1 MIRLLIVLLL
11 GTIAAANVQRGL
23 GLSYLGLEFYRQLEN
38 FTLADV
44 DTQCAQD
51 LAQVQLALG
60 NNTNWALKMLDS
72 WGSLPS
78 GVLEGNTRS
87 LGNYDECLRINQQI
101 STDYTLQG
109 KYCFARLP
117 VGQLFQSTSN
127 ANIAVCFPTTCDS
140 TDMDILLR
148 QLMEQ
153 LGLEVDETAVLVTE
167 STCKTTGR
175 EPFDWLTIFTIVL
188 CSVLGLFVLLA
199 TLYDYFFCEDPSQ
212 LPQLIKAFSARV
224 NSGALFRISNNSNPN
239 MINCLHGL
247 RCMSL
252 IWVIFGHDYIIAL
265 KSPNINRMDMF
276 TWGATPFR
284 MFIQQCINAV
294 DTFFFLSGML
304 VVSSQFRAMER
315 GNGKLNIPK
324 LYLNRYLR
332 LTPVLGFA
340 MLLYVKLLPYFGDGP
355 IWGTTM
361 FDDYSI
367 CNKNWY
373 LTLLYVQNFF
383 WDKCISHSWYLAV
396 DMQLY
401 LLSPIFLI
409 ALYRWG
415 KKAAAAIVLLILV
428 LSSYLFATMI
438 VNNYSMQ
445 IRGDAV
451 KRGEP
456 FIYFPIHVR
465 ASTWLVGVLFGYF
478 LYLTKG
484 KRFQLNRLVV
494 WTFWLLS
501 LSFLLVT
508 VMALEPYAG
517 LNATPVPIVNE
528 AFFLSL
534 TRIAWPLALC
544 WVVFA
549 CMQGYGG
556 LANSFLASPLWQPL
570 SKLSYCAY
578 IFHIFFENLNSAR
591 THTNTYFSDYDVMLR
606 FWGDFGFTVLLS
618 YVVYILVE
626 APCSTLVGWWLSD
639 AKKPKP
645 KPAIVPASTEAA

>member
-1 MIRLLIVLLL
+1 LAVLD
-11 GTIAAANVQRGL
+11 A
-23 GLSYLGLEFYRQLEN
+23 
-38 FTLADV
+38 
-44 DTQCAQD
+44 
-51 LAQVQLALG
+51 
-60 NNTNWALKMLDS
+60 

-78 GVLEGNTRS
+78 GLLEGNTRS
-87 LGNYDECLRINQQI
+87 LGNYDECLRI
-101 STDYTLQG
+101 SRDVSAEHTLRG
-109 KYCFARLP
+109 KYCFAKLP
-117 VGQLFQSTSN
+117 VGQLFEQSTPN
-127 ANIAVCFPTTCDS
+127 ANIAICFPASCAGS
-140 TDMDILLR
+140 DMDVLLR
-148 QLMEQ
+148 QLLQQ
-153 LGLEVDETAVLVTE
+153 LGFSLDQTAFLVTE
-167 STCKTTGR
+167 SSCKTAAR
-175 EPFDWLTIFTIVL
+175 EPFDWLTIFTMYERFSPSTFTLSNKSLFSQHSL
-188 CSVLGLFVLLA
+188 CRAGSAG
-199 TLYDYFFCEDPSQ
+199 Q
-212 LPQLIKAFSARV
+212 LPRLINAFSARV

-239 MINCLHGL
+239 VIGCVHGL

-265 KSPNINRMDMF
+265 KSPNVNRMDMF
-276 TWGATPFR
+276 TWGAQPFR
-284 MFIQQCINAV
+284 MFVQQCINAV

-315 GNGKLNIPK
+315 HEDKLNIPK

-332 LTPVLGFA
+332 LTPVLAFA
-340 MLLYVKLLPYFGDGP
+340 ILLYVKLLPYFGDGP
-355 IWGTTM
+355 LWGTTM

-367 CNKNWY
+367 CNTRWY

-383 WDKCISHSWYLAV
+383 GDKARTLCISHSWYLAV

-415 KKAAAAIVLLILV
+415 KRAVYAIVLVILV
-428 LSSYLFATMI
+428 LSCYLLATMI
-438 VNNYSMQ
+438 DNNYSMQ

-451 KRGEP
+451 RRGEP
-456 FIYFPIHVR
+456 FIYFPVHVR

-478 LYLTKG
+478 LYLNQG
-484 KRFQLNRLVV
+484 KRFKLQRLVV
-494 WTFWLLS
+494 WACWLLA
-501 LSFLLVT
+501 LSALLVT
-508 VMALEPYAG
+508 VLALYPYVG
-517 LNATPVPIVNE
+517 INVSPVPIVNE

-556 LANSFLASPLWQPL
+556 LANSFLSSPLWQPL

-591 THTNTYFSDYDVMLR
+591 TRTNTYFSDYDVMLR

-626 APCSTLVGWWLSD
+626 APCGALQTWWLSEV
-639 AKKPKP
+639 KKP
-645 KPAIVPASTEAA
+645 